1 MIVGNNVLIR
11 SVEQEDLPHI
21 YNWYNDFELKELFD
35 FVINFKSFEELT
47 EQFNQY
53 QNSHNIIDFT
63 IVEKETKMPVGRC
76 MLTDIDYVNK
86 KSLCSLYIGDSK
98 SRDKGYG
105 TEAMILLMKFAFH
118 DLGLN
123 RLGLWVFDYNKRAI
137 KCYKR
142 CGMKVEGILREGV
155 YRNGKYHDMYLMGIL
170 RNEYDELIKEVSGGC
185 SEESM

>member
-1 MIVGNNVLIR
+1 MIVGNKVLIR

-21 YNWYNDFELKELFD
+21 YNWSNDFELKELFD
-35 FVINFKSFEELT
+35 FVVSFTSFEELAN
-47 EQFNQY
+47 QFN
-53 QNSHNIIDFT
+53 SRLCEENIIDFT
-63 IVEKETKMPVGRC
+63 VVERETKMPVGRC
-76 MLTDIDYVNK
+76 MLTDIDYVNR

-105 TEAMILLMKFAFH
+105 TEAMILLMKFAFE

-170 RNEYDELIKEVSGGC
+170 RNEYDEIIKEVISGC
-185 SEESM
+185 SEASM